1 VTHLAEVIHSGSPLL
16 LLSENGTSL
25 IMSGDHPQDE
35 HAVGECPVVLTARV
49 VSGKWTLLVLRDL
62 ESGAKRFTEL
72 ERSLNGI
79 SPRTLSQRLR
89 ALEGEGIIARR
100 AYCET
105 PPRVEYSL
113 TEKGAALLPIVAAMR
128 IWGEQWGTDHSHLA
142 GDTVPVAQ
150 PHSAVA

>member
-1 VTHLAEVIHSGSPLL
+1 MSGARTEHSGAS
-16 LLSENGTSL
+16 
-25 IMSGDHPQDE
+25 D
-35 HAVGECPVVLTARV
+35 ECPVVLTARI

-72 ERSLNGI
+72 ERSLAGI

-89 ALEGEGIIARR
+89 VLEGEGIIARK

-113 TEKGAALLPIVAAMR
+113 TAKGRALMPIVAAMR
-128 IWGEQWGTDHSHLA
+128 TWGEEWGGESADDA
-142 GDTVPVAQ
+142 PAVPPPRART
-150 PHSAVA
+150 AVG